1 MLGDLL
7 YEEKGETTGLR
18 VLSSEGGEVKVE
30 VSLQAEGQIHGVSE
44 TSLWTYWSKTRSDG
58 TIYGEGTGFMTT
70 ADGAVINLKG
80 TGAAKSAG
88 PDGSVSY
95 RGTIYFHTSSEKF
108 ASLNGAVGV
117 HEYEVDAEGNVTI
130 GCGTARAWTQIRS
143 TKFRVIWTLRR
154 L

>member
-1 MLGDLL
+1 MLGELL

-30 VSLQAEGQIHGVSE
+30 VNLRTEGQLDGVSE
-44 TSLWTYWSKTRSDG
+44 TSLWTYWSITRSDG

-70 ADGAVINLKG
+70 ANGDLIHLKG

-88 PDGSVSY
+88 ADGSVSY

-108 ASLNGAVGV
+108 TSLNGAVGV
-117 HEYEVDAEGNVTI
+117 HEYEVDAEGN
-130 GCGTARAWTQIRS
+130 A
-143 TKFRVIWTLRR
+143 VIKVWEWK
-154 L
+154 

>member
-30 VSLQAEGQIHGVSE
+30 VSLQANGRIHGVSE

-58 TIYGEGTGFMTT
+58 TLYGEGTGFMTT
-70 ADGAVINLKG
+70 ADGDVIHLAG
-80 TGAAKSAG
+80 SGAAKSAG
-88 PDGSVSY
+88 PDGSVNY
-95 RGTIYFHTSSEKF
+95 RGAIYFHTGSEKF

-117 HEYEVDAEGNVTI
+117 HEYNVDVEGN
-130 GCGTARAWTQIRS
+130 A
-143 TKFRVIWTLRR
+143 VIKVWEWK
-154 L
+154 